1 MSTVSQMHEF
11 QTVTDEVHAMRNAGF
26 ASNRNE
32 GATRNVRVNLG
43 IDEDLRMILE
53 MDPSIIDL
61 GNASL
66 QDYGPPNQ
74 VDIIRGLPPK
84 SGGYVGWSSSS
95 SALFIHC

>member
-1 MSTVSQMHEF
+1 MHEF
-11 QTVTDEVHAMRNAGF
+11 QSVTDEVHAMRNAGLMT
-26 ASNRNE
+26 ND
-32 GATRNVRVNLG
+32 GAMRNVRVNLG

-74 VDIIRGLPPK
+74 VDIMRGLPPK
-84 SGGYVGWSSSS
+84 SGGYVGVTNYWEI
-95 SALFIHC
+95 FNTEHDFTVKT